1 MFARAYADD
10 AKKLTDDELLEMLN
24 HLGADDVFGLP
35 LHDISFVDGSK
46 LRGALTALGVSK
58 EDLVIFLVEGSDDL
72 SFPFDERLTAWREER
87 LPGARAGGGP
97 SSLGGGGGGG
107 RGGRG

>member
-24 HLGADDVFGLP
+24 HLRADDVFGLP
-35 LHDISFVDGSK
+35 LHDISFENGNK

-58 EDLVIFLVEGSDDL
+58 EDLVV
-72 SFPFDERLTAWREER
+72 
-87 LPGARAGGGP
+87 
-97 SSLGGGGGGG
+97 
-107 RGGRG
+107 